1 MKIGKVSESV
11 LKRSVLKQIKNRRE
25 EVLVGAGIGEDCAIL
40 SFQEDEVVT
49 LTVDPV
55 TATTFENGVYGIY
68 AAVNDIAA
76 TGAEPVGVLVSILLP
91 ESTYESEL
99 KEMMQEME
107 KICDSLHIQIIG
119 GHTEVARAVNCPI
132 ITITGVGKA
141 GKDTYASTR
150 GAKPGQDIVI
160 SKWIGLE
167 GTSIIAH
174 EKEEELREK
183 YPSHLIHAAKECRNL
198 LSVIPEAATAIK
210 SGVRTMH
217 DVTEGGV
224 FGALWE
230 LAESSGVGLEIDL
243 QKLPIRQET
252 IEVCEFVDVNP
263 YQMIS
268 SGCLLMVTDQGFDLV
283 RALEK
288 NGINAAVIGKI
299 TDNNDRVVI
308 NEEER
313 RFLEPPKSDDIY
325 KLNGMERKIEK

>member
-1 MKIGKVSESV
+1 MKIGKISESV
-11 LKRSVLKQIKNRRE
+11 LKRSVLKQIKNRRD
-25 EVLVGAGIGEDCAIL
+25 EVVIGAGIGEDCAIL
-40 SFQEDEVVT
+40 SFLEDEVVT

-55 TATTFENGVYGIY
+55 TATTFENAAYAVYT
-68 AAVNDIAA
+68 ATNDIAA

-91 ESTYESEL
+91 ESIYESEL
-99 KEMMQEME
+99 KEMMQELE
-107 KICDSLHIQIIG
+107 RTCESLQIEILG

-141 GKDTYASTR
+141 KKDSFASTK
-150 GAKPGQDIVI
+150 GAVPGQDIVI

-167 GTSIIAH
+167 GTAIIAN
-174 EKEEELREK
+174 EKEEALRSK
-183 YPSHLIHAAKECRNL
+183 YPTHLIDAAKECGKL

-230 LAESSGVGLEIDL
+230 LAESSGVGLEIDM

-252 IEVCEFVDVNP
+252 IEVCEFVDMNP

-268 SGCLLMVTDQGFDLV
+268 GGSLLMVTDNGFDLV

-288 NGINAAVIGKI
+288 DGINAVVIGKI

-325 KLNGMERKIEK
+325 KLW